1 MTSSYAKSRVTGVP
15 TPETPRPAEQIR
27 YGSPGARAPALR
39 RARATSVGAAPITI
53 ELSSAQVDRIVRDAG
68 EGGNMSVLLSGLKDV
83 RAVLDGDP
91 GQLEDNRLSR
101 SLLAGLLMLASLPA
115 DGTFVSNAEIAR
127 RLDMNPSTTH
137 RYVSTLRAV
146 GLVERDPSSRR
157 YRLA

>member
-1 MTSSYAKSRVTGVP
+1 
-15 TPETPRPAEQIR
+15 
-27 YGSPGARAPALR
+27 
-39 RARATSVGAAPITI
+39 VGAAPITI